1 MGSPLE
7 QNKGLMIFML
17 LSAPIQ
23 TAKEIPGLQ
32 CVDFLAW
39 VSLNLALDNFNQKPM
54 HLFADDALKD
64 LERNPEG
71 KTRRYPECYAT
82 ARW

>member
-1 MGSPLE
+1 
-7 QNKGLMIFML
+7 MIFML

-54 HLFADDALKD
+54 HLFADDAFKD